1 MAATRDISI
10 YQGDTYA
17 HELRIKDSA
26 NANVN
31 ITSRTYT
38 GQIRKKRNSDI
49 VLLDFATSITDGA
62 NGVVTFSLT
71 PVQTATLSAGL
82 YVYDFQEINSTVV
95 TTLVTG
101 NVTVTGDVTRAS

>member
-1 MAATRDISI
+1 MAATRNIDL
-10 YQGDTYA
+10 YKGDTYI
-17 HELRIKDSA
+17 HELRLKDSSNTA
-26 NANVN
+26 IN
-31 ITSRTYT
+31 ISTRAYT

-49 VLLDFATSITDGA
+49 VLLEFTTSITNGA
-62 NGVVTFSLT
+62 NGVVAFSLT

-82 YVYDFQEINSTVV
+82 YVYDFQEVNQSVV

>member
-1 MAATRDISI
+1 MAATRNIDI
-10 YQGDTYA
+10 YKGDTYI
-17 HELRIKDSA
+17 HELRLKDSS
-26 NANVN
+26 NAVIN
-31 ITSRTYT
+31 ISTRSYT

-49 VLLDFATSITDGA
+49 ILLEFTTSITDGA
-62 NGVVTFSLT
+62 NGVVSFSLT

-82 YVYDFQEINSTVV
+82 YVYDFQEVNQSVV

>member
-1 MAATRDISI
+1 MAATRDIDI
-10 YQGDTYA
+10 YKGDTYI
-17 HELRIKDSA
+17 HELRLKDSS
-26 NANVN
+26 NTVIN
-31 ITSRTYT
+31 ISTRTYT

-49 VLLDFATSITDGA
+49 VLANFTTSITDGA
-62 NGVVTFSLT
+62 NGVVSFSLT

-82 YVYDFQEINSTVV
+82 YVYDFQEVNQSVV